1 MRVMVRNLIIA
12 SMALTFFTMFGG
24 NWMGAWFTIHSLED
38 VEGVTVSEGVTY
50 FKLDERAFVVETTY
64 DGETEKDTENID
76 YDDNDCGLAGDCDE
90 LDDLMMGKIRVLLYI
105 QLLAGIAV
113 FYFLNTKGVIPEKN
127 YDGGEKA
134 CLVVGGAGLLALV
147 LFLSS
152 FPEALEDDSQ
162 FFEALDKDPSFLGY
176 KEWEDEDAVYNTSL
190 RYEFTISWRPS
201 VAPFLVL
208 FSGSA
213 AIGAYLDIKNERL
226 EIPKKRVKPKSA
238 KIPLVIPEEF
248 SIISEESDDWKL
260 EKKDYLVFDGG
271 SVDTFKPKDIQ
282 KVDSFKPKEMVPI
295 KCPGCGSQMEIVKL
309 NKMQDV
315 KCDSCGLAGEIK
327 K

>member
-1 MRVMVRNLIIA
+1 
-12 SMALTFFTMFGG
+12 MALTFFAIFGG

-38 VEGVTVSEGVTY
+38 VEGSTVSEGVTY
-50 FKLDERAFVVETTY
+50 FKLGERAFVVEITY

-113 FYFLNTKGVIPEKN
+113 FYFLNTEGVIPEKN

-176 KEWEDEDAVYNTSL
+176 KEWEDEDAEMGVVGPGL
-190 RYEFTISWRPS
+190 RYEFAISWRPS

-213 AIGAYLDIKNERL
+213 AIGAYLEIKNERL

-238 KIPLVIPEEF
+238 KK
-248 SIISEESDDWKL
+248 ESDDWKL
-260 EKKDYLVFDGG
+260 EKEEYLVFDDG

-282 KVDSFKPKEMVPI
+282 KVDSFKPKEMVSI
-295 KCPGCGSQMEIVKL
+295 KCPGCGSQMEIAKL